1 MAMLSHYRHPFDV
14 GFFLYGGPF
23 IKPTKMSMDG
33 SRTFVAN
40 DMTAQICETKAMIK
54 KNALETNELKHPMS
68 QSFGM

>member
-1 MAMLSHYRHPFDV
+1 
-14 GFFLYGGPF
+14 
-23 IKPTKMSMDG
+23 MSMDG

-54 KNALETNELKHPMS
+54 ALETNELKHPMS